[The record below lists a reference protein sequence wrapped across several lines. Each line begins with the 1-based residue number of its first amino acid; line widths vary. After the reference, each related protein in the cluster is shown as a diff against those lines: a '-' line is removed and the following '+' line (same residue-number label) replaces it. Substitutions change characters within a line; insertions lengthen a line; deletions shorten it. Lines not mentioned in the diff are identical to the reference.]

1 MVSIKCLQ
9 NAPRKLENTTK
20 RFSKNWDSMRT
31 KSPACA
37 RAVPS
42 RTFRIWNLQKRG
54 LADDEAVSA
63 RANRAGHASRARG
76 VCLAGAF
83 VGGKGS
89 VYGIPREASAGLHE
103 NREPGPH
110 L

>member
-1 MVSIKCLQ
+1 MRRIISERSGSILRVALNRPAKKNAMTSSINSSELIGKTCRRVAGLQ
-9 NAPRKLENTTK
+9 ETH
-20 RFSKNWDSMRT
+20 
-31 KSPACA
+31 
-37 RAVPS
+37 
-42 RTFRIWNLQKRG
+42 
-54 LADDEAVSA
+54 EAVSA

-110 L
+110 LGES